1 MEYLNSAYQ
10 VYSTEFKRFSMNAIG
25 ASRTRSDIV
34 RNAMVNGW
42 RSPSDYSC
50 SATEIEPWKGILE
63 YHFVYDNEYRR
74 LRGASIELQAGPI
87 NHDRTL
93 PTHLVA
99 RAEQKLIGKLKGMQL
114 QLANDVLEAKQVLTL
129 GKTQAMRP
137 MAALETAVMAL
148 KKVALAY
155 AAAKRGRWKQAAR
168 HLNVVPHKSTQ
179 KNFASQWLE
188 YRYAWLPLLGMASDS
203 YDLART
209 GFKLKT
215 SFQTTVKEKFPRVG
229 EWGPS
234 LDGYGMSV
242 DVKQSGFML
251 VKCRLDYEMDD
262 RYVRER
268 MAIGM
273 DKNQLLSI
281 GLEAIPF
288 SFVVEWFLPLQN
300 VIGAIGASNG
310 LVFKGG
316 SKTLVNKMKKTGTL
330 RMGGTTVAAKRAT
343 IASAVI
349 SASFFDM
356 RRQVYTSTPIPGV
369 YLKNP
374 FSVTHLLDAMSLI
387 RQLIK

>member
-1 MEYLNSAYQ
+1 MEYLNSSHQ
-10 VYSTEFKRFSMNAIG
+10 VTSNEFKRFSLNAIG
-25 ASRTRSDIV
+25 ASRTRSDVV
-34 RNAMVNGW
+34 RNALVNGW
-42 RSPSDYSC
+42 RSPSAYSC
-50 SATEIEPWKGILE
+50 TATEIVAWNGTLE
-63 YHFVYDNEYRR
+63 YQFTGDKTYRR
-74 LRGASIELQAGPI
+74 LTGASIELQAGPI
-87 NHDRTL
+87 GHDRTL

-114 QLANDVLEAKQVLTL
+114 QLANDVLEANQVLSL

-155 AAAKRGRWKQAAR
+155 SAAKRGRWKQAAR
-168 HLNVVPHKSTQ
+168 YLNVVPHKSTQ

-203 YDLART
+203 YDMART

-215 SFQTTVKEKFPRVG
+215 SFQTTVKEKFPTKG
-229 EWGPS
+229 EWGPK

-288 SFVVEWFLPLQN
+288 SFVVEWALPLQN

-330 RMGGTTVAAKRAT
+330 RLGGPANAGRQAVE
-343 IASAVI
+343 ASGVI

-356 RRQVYTSTPIPGV
+356 RRQLYTSTPIPGL